1 MFRQLR
7 GFKAEYHYLKLVVAA
22 DFDEWRV
29 LVMGPGFTLQGQR
42 QFGEARAKD
51 HARVTA
57 AAYIHDEKKEELAA
71 IPDLE
76 WTPLGP
82 GEYMDYRP

>member
-7 GFKAEYHYLKLVVAA
+7 GFKAEYHYLKLVIAA

-42 QFGEARAKD
+42 QFGEAKAKD
-51 HARVTA
+51 HAILTA
-57 AAYIHDEKKEELAA
+57 KTFIYEEKKENLPPVQEVA
-71 IPDLE
+71 
-76 WTPLGP
+76 WTAMTP
-82 GEYMDYRP
+82 GEYMDFLP

>member
-7 GFKAEYHYLKLVVAA
+7 GFKAEYHYLKLIIAA

-42 QFGEARAKD
+42 QFGEAKAKD
-51 HARVTA
+51 HARLTA
-57 AAYIHDEKKEELAA
+57 RTYIHDEKKEELPPVEEVA
-71 IPDLE
+71 
-76 WTPLGP
+76 WTPLAP
-82 GEYMDYRP
+82 GEYMDFRP